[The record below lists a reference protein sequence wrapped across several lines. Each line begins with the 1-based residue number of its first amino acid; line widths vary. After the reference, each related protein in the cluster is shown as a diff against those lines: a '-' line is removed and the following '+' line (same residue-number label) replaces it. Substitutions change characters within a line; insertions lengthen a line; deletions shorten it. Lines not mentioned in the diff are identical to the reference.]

1 VGIWARDIGG
11 FPKDAGMSD
20 KPAGRA
26 GPLMMAALAAVLVFV
41 GLFWLANGYG
51 YGSGIVIG
59 IIAFLSSMTARNVY
73 GWLRD
78 DERA

>member
-1 VGIWARDIGG
+1 MTEKAQ
-11 FPKDAGMSD
+11 
-20 KPAGRA
+20 GRA
-26 GPLMMAALAAVLVFV
+26 LPLMMAGLAAVLVFV
-41 GLFWLANGYG
+41 GLFWLADGYG

-78 DERA
+78 DEPE